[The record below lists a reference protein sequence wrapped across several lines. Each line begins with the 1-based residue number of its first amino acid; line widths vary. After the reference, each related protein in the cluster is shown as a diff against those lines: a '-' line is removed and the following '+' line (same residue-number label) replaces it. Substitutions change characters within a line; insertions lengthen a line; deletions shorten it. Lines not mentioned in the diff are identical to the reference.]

1 MRKTKKTKFNI
12 AKEVKRIS
20 REQFGVIR
28 RGGVIVSEKYRKK
41 PKYKSDFSKE
51 EYQNGR

>member
-1 MRKTKKTKFNI
+1 MRKTKKTRFNI

-28 RGGVIVSEKYRKK
+28 RGGIIVSKKYRKK
-41 PKYKSDFSKE
+41 PKHKPDFLRE
-51 EYQNGR
+51 EY